1 MEDGFPQNGDIKLN
15 IEIEN
20 QVQFPQNEDVPY
32 NSVNNNQYPQNNN
45 MPNIQMMGNQFPQN
59 NNMFVNQMMNNQFPQ
74 NQEMYSN
81 PINNFQMN
89 QYNDN
94 QFPQN
99 QEMNQ
104 FNDNQF
110 PQTNIQMNQFNE
122 NPENPKNSLN
132 ENRFPRNQENPQNQE
147 NQKNS
152 LNENQFN
159 DNQLNDKQFDDN
171 QSNDNQFN
179 DNQFNDNQFNYKEYN
194 DNQPPQNDKIPVEP
208 INENPKSDIEILKDN
223 IKNKEKT
230 KIVESICKLTNEQRQ
245 KLKESY
251 LASYGTDLVKELE
264 SVLSGDAK
272 DLILGLM
279 KTPIDFDAEQIYLSM
294 KGLGTDEETLSEMIA
309 TRPSRQLIKIR
320 ERYPELYNE
329 TLESDIKGDTSKY
342 YKNILIAMIQ
352 GQRSDNPY
360 PNTEKMKEIVEKLK
374 DDDEFIKDNFVSYLV
389 NCSYGEIC
397 TISREYE
404 KTYGKSILDGIKA
417 KFGQDENEFFK
428 ILFNYISNPAKYFAE
443 KIHDFKT
450 KKLIRIVVSR
460 SEDILDDIKDSYK
473 ELYNTELIDDIKNN
487 TDNDFQL
494 GLVTLIE
501 K

>member
-15 IEIEN
+15 VEIEN

-32 NSVNNNQYPQNNN
+32 NSVNNNQFPQDNNIFNN
-45 MPNIQMMGNQFPQN
+45 MENQFPQN
-59 NNMFVNQMMNNQFPQ
+59 NNTFVNQMMNNQFPQ
-74 NQEMYSN
+74 NQDMYSN
-81 PINNFQMN
+81 PINNINNNQFQMN
-89 QYNDN
+89 QFNESNNQFPMNQFNEN

-99 QEMNQ
+99 QENNQ
-104 FNDNQF
+104 FNDNQS

-122 NPENPKNSLN
+122 NQDNPKNSLN
-132 ENRFPRNQENPQNQE
+132 ENQFPKNEENPQNQE
-147 NQKNS
+147 NPKNS
-152 LNENQFN
+152 LNKYQE
-159 DNQLNDKQFDDN
+159 
-171 QSNDNQFN
+171 NQFN
-179 DNQFNDNQFNYKEYN
+179 DNQFNDNLDNYKEYN
-194 DNQPPQNDKIPVEP
+194 DNQSHQNDKIPVEP
-208 INENPKSDIEILKDN
+208 IDENPKSDIEILKDN

-245 KLKESY
+245 KLKENY
-251 LASYGTDLVKELE
+251 LASFGTDLVKELE

-309 TRPSRQLIKIR
+309 TRPSRQLIKIK

-329 TLESDIKGDTSKY
+329 TLESDITGDTSKY

-374 DDDEFIKDNFVSYLV
+374 DDDKFIKDNFVSYLV

-404 KTYGKSILDGIKA
+404 KAYGKTILDGIKA
-417 KFGQDENEFFK
+417 KFEQDENEFFN
-428 ILFNYISNPAKYFAE
+428 ILFSYISNPGKYFAE

-450 KKLIRIVVSR
+450 KKLIRIIVSR

-487 TDNDFQL
+487 TKDDFQL
-494 GLVTLIE
+494 GLTTLIE

>member
-132 ENRFPRNQENPQNQE
+132 ENQYPQYQENPQNQE

-171 QSNDNQFN
+171 QSN